1 MKLFPL
7 IWSNLWRRPARTIL
21 TLMAALFTFVLFGV
35 LVAVNGAFGMGVD
48 VSGADRLVVI
58 HKISLIMPLP
68 ISYQERIAAV
78 PGVEAV
84 THMNWFGG
92 VYKDPKNFFAQMAVD
107 TPTFFNLYPE
117 YVVPPDQLKAWNADR
132 GGAIAGRD
140 LAERFGWKVG
150 DTIPI
155 LGTIFTKKDG
165 TRLWTFTL
173 DGIYGPGKKGV
184 DATQF
189 FFHYEYLKEASR
201 NGGDLV
207 GWYTIRIADPQKAAE
222 ISKRIDALFANSPYE
237 TKTSTEKAFAQ
248 AFANQIGNIGA
259 IVRYVM
265 SAVLLG
271 MLLVIGNTMAQSVR
285 ERTNELAVLKTLGF
299 GNGLVLF
306 LVIAESCLLALSG
319 AVLGLVISWGIV
331 APFVG
336 KMFKQFLPVF
346 YVPAWGLLLGLGV
359 ALALGAFTG
368 FVPGIQAMRLRI
380 ADALRKV

>member
-7 IWSNLWRRPARTIL
+7 IWSNLWRRKARTIL
-21 TLMAALFTFVLFGV
+21 TLLAALFTFVLFGV
-35 LVAVNGAFGMGVD
+35 LVALYIAFGMGVD
-48 VSGADRLVVI
+48 ISGADRLVVI

-68 ISYQERIAAV
+68 IAYTGRIAAV
-78 PGVEAV
+78 PGVESV

-92 VYKDPKNFFAQMAVD
+92 VYKDRKNFFPQMAVD

-117 YVVPPDQLKAWNADR
+117 YVVPANQLKVWNGDR
-132 GGAIAGRD
+132 AGAIAGKD
-140 LAERFGWKVG
+140 LAQRFGWKIG

-155 LGTIFTKKDG
+155 QGTIFTKKDG
-165 TRLWTFTL
+165 SRLWTFTL
-173 DGIYGPGKKGV
+173 DGLYGPGKKGV

-189 FFHYEYLKEASR
+189 FFHYDYLKEASR

-207 GWYTIRIADPQKAAE
+207 GWYTIRIADPNRAAE
-222 ISKRIDALFANSPYE
+222 ISKTIDGLFANSPYE

-248 AFANQIGNIGA
+248 GFAAQIGNIGA
-259 IVRYVM
+259 VVRYVM

-299 GNGLVLF
+299 KNGRVLF
-306 LVIAESCLLALSG
+306 LVIAESCLLALCG
-319 AVLGLVISWGIV
+319 AGLGLLISWAV
-331 APFVG
+331 VPVVG
-336 KMFKQFLPVF
+336 AKFRQFLPVF
-346 YVPAWGLLLGLGV
+346 YVPVWGLLLGVAVALLLGV
-359 ALALGAFTG
+359 LTG
-368 FVPGIQAMRLRI
+368 LVPGLQAMRLRI